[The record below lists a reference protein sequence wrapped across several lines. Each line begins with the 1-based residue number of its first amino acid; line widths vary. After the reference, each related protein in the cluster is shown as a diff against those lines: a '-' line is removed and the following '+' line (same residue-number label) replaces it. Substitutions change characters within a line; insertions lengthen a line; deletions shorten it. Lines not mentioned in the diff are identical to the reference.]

1 MAYYFRDGTE
11 WKDDVCILPDGRII
25 SGSTYN
31 TDSKRLF
38 TERPEQ
44 ASPVRARNEDGGFK
58 ADDKSTPD
66 VNEAWV
72 GGKAPTKKAI
82 KKSK

>member
-11 WKDDVCILPDGRII
+11 WKGDVCILPDGRVV
-25 SGSTYN
+25 SGSTY
-31 TDSKRLF
+31 TTKSERLF
-38 TERPEQ
+38 SERPEV
-44 ASPVRARNEDGGFK
+44 AAPVRARNEDGGFK

-72 GGKAPTKKAI
+72 GGKAPTKKAG
-82 KKSK
+82 KKDK